1 MQNGVLMSLNISQ
14 DDSKDL
20 DLVKPEATELGWEE
34 HKAHDGRKYELWTN
48 TWLLER
54 NSLKLSI

>member
-1 MQNGVLMSLNISQ
+1 
-14 DDSKDL
+14 
-20 DLVKPEATELGWEE
+20 LVKPEATELGWEE